1 MTQTTKGILFDMD
14 GTLWD
19 SSEQVTQAWN
29 TVLSREPEAS
39 RIHLTTEQMQSLMG
53 KTMTDIFASMLP
65 SLSESRRT
73 EIGKQ
78 CCEEET
84 HYLSEHG
91 GTLYPG
97 VEETLRKLGRNYRL
111 FIVSNCQDGY
121 IEAFLKYYGFAD
133 LFADTECFGR
143 TGKSKGENIRLLLER
158 NHLAKAVY
166 VGDTQLDFESSQF
179 AGIPFLHA
187 AYGFGEVSG
196 CVPSVHTFRELP
208 EAVSGI
214 L

>member
-1 MTQTTKGILFDMD
+1 MTQTTQGILFDMD

-29 TVLSREPEAS
+29 AVLAREPEAS
-39 RIHLTTEQMQSLMG
+39 RIHLTTKQMQSLMG

-65 SLSESRRT
+65 SLSESRRA

-84 HYLSEHG
+84 HYLREHG

-97 VEETLRKLGRNYRL
+97 VEETLRELRKNYSL

-121 IEAFLKYYGFAD
+121 IEAFLKYYGFGD
-133 LFADTECFGR
+133 IFSDTECFGR

-196 CVPSVHTFRELP
+196 NVPSVHTFRDLTS
-208 EAVSGI
+208 AVSQI